1 MSNLS
6 KRRSISQ
13 AAVVALGSL
22 GITGSAVL
30 ISAQAAAD
38 PNVPNDV
45 WLQCSVFTGP
55 AAQQNQA
62 ATDQLAGCSSRS
74 GDGGSGT
81 ISRPANGGGSE
92 TLQFSQ
98 PFEGGK
104 SIQLTGT
111 TSKVV
116 AGAPGLPA
124 STVCPA
130 DHPVEVQV
138 SATVAPRQPYAGS
151 PVSAT
156 ICTNGRDF
164 IEAPGTFFTIQKVPG
179 SPGDVNPGS

>member
-1 MSNLS
+1 MRESS
-6 KRRSISQ
+6 KRFVT
-13 AAVVALGSL
+13 AVAALG
-22 GITGSAVL
+22 GVGVTGSAVL
-30 ISAQAAAD
+30 LSANAAAD

-45 WLQCSVFTGP
+45 WVQCSEFTGP
-55 AAQQNQA
+55 AVPQNQA
-62 ATDQLAGCSSRS
+62 AIDQLAGCSSRS
-74 GDGGSGT
+74 GDGGSG
-81 ISRPANGGGSE
+81 IINRPANGGGSE
-92 TLQFSQ
+92 TLQFNG

-130 DHPVEVQV
+130 DHPVQVQV
-138 SATVAPRQPYAGS
+138 SGTVAPRQPYAGS

-179 SPGDVNPGS
+179 SPGDVNPGG